1 MSKLIIALD
10 FAQPSQAL
18 ALIEQLTPQQCAL
31 KVGLE
36 LFVRTGHQFVRDLIL
51 RGFRVFLDLK
61 FHDIP
66 NTVAQ
71 ACQSAADL
79 GVWMLTVH
87 ASGGE
92 AMLHAART
100 ALEPY
105 GDDRPKVVGVTVLTS
120 LLEKDLPAIGVKNLL
135 PQQVLCLAKLAQNCG
150 LDGIVCSAQ
159 EVQEMKA
166 QLHSHFITVTPGIR
180 LLGDATHDQARVI
193 TPEAALAAGSD
204 YLVIGRSITQA
215 TDPAAIVQ
223 KLQHILNPVE

>member
-18 ALIEQLTPQQCAL
+18 ALVDQLTPQQCAL

-36 LFVRTGHQFVRDLIL
+36 LFIRTGPSFIRDLIL
-51 RGFRVFLDLK
+51 RGFRIFLDLK

-66 NTVAQ
+66 HTVAQ

-79 GVWMLTVH
+79 GVWMMTVH

-92 AMLHAART
+92 AMLQAARK

-105 GDDRPKVVGVTVLTS
+105 GEKRPIIIAVTVLTS
-120 LLEKDLPAIGVKNLL
+120 FAENDLRAIGVNSALVEQAKL
-135 PQQVLCLAKLAQNCG
+135 LAKLTQTTG

-159 EVQEMKA
+159 EVATLKD
-166 QLHSHFITVTPGIR
+166 LCGPNFIAVTPGIR
-180 LLGDATHDQARVI
+180 LAGDASHDQARVI
-193 TPEAALAAGSD
+193 TPQAALAAGSD

-215 TDPAAIVQ
+215 KDPAAVVQ
-223 KLQHILNPVE
+223 MLQKDVL

>member
-18 ALIEQLTPQQCAL
+18 ALVDQLTPQQCAL

-36 LFVRTGHQFVRDLIL
+36 LFTRTGPSFIRDLIL
-51 RGFRVFLDLK
+51 RGFRIFLDLK

-66 NTVAQ
+66 HTVAQ

-79 GVWMLTVH
+79 GVWMMTVH

-92 AMLHAART
+92 AMLQAARK

-105 GDDRPKVVGVTVLTS
+105 GEKRPIIIAVTVLTS
-120 LLEKDLPAIGVKNLL
+120 FAENDLRAIGVNSALVEQAKL
-135 PQQVLCLAKLAQNCG
+135 LAKLTQTTG

-159 EVQEMKA
+159 EVAILKD
-166 QLHSHFITVTPGIR
+166 LCGPNFIAVTPGIR
-180 LLGDATHDQARVI
+180 LAGDASHDQARVI
-193 TPEAALAAGSD
+193 TPQAALAAGSD

-215 TDPAAIVQ
+215 KDPSAVVQ
-223 KLQHILNPVE
+223 MLQKDVL